1 MNQNMEKTAAQI
13 IRGYLFRYRVRW
25 LWGVLTVFLSA
36 AFSMVSP
43 WILRQAI
50 NALETKITSE
60 KLILYAAII
69 IGATTLQG
77 IFLYFM
83 RQTMIVASRKVEY
96 DLRNDLFRHILK
108 LDRPYFDKTP
118 TGDIMAKL
126 TNDLDAVRNMIGP
139 GIMNFVSTIF
149 TFSLAFVLML
159 ILNAKLTLIAFL
171 PLPFISLS
179 TYFLGREVYRRYI
192 KIQEQ
197 YSIITTEVQ
206 EDLSGIRV
214 IKAYVQEENEVRR
227 FSLLNRDYIKKNL
240 KMVRIWGMFF
250 PIIFG
255 FAGLSIALVLWIGGN
270 QVINK
275 TIGLGDL
282 VAFTAYLMI
291 LLWPLAALG
300 WVIGLYQRGM
310 ASMKRIAGIF
320 NAQPVINS
328 PPAGALKKEIIGKI
342 EFRHVNFGYNDK
354 LVLQDISLIIP
365 AGKTVAVLGHTG
377 SGKSTLISL
386 VPRLYPVPPNTV
398 FIDGH
403 DINDY
408 DLDSLRSQIGL
419 VAQETF
425 LFSQT
430 IQGNIALGGP
440 VQYEA
445 VGQIASMAAIA
456 EDIKGFP
463 SGYETVVGERGIT
476 LSGGQKQ
483 RTALARALA
492 IKPKILILDDA
503 FSSVDTAT
511 EENILNNLKQVMGQC
526 TILIISHRV
535 STVKNADLIVVL
547 ENGRI
552 AESGTHNQLLERNG
566 LYALLYERQLLK
578 QELEAL

>member
-1 MNQNMEKTAAQI
+1 
-13 IRGYLFRYRVRW
+13 
-25 LWGVLTVFLSA
+25 
-36 AFSMVSP
+36 MVSP